1 MSEKQLTVKN
11 TVELLQG
18 LEVMSKFAGEVARDG
33 KVQADDLIH
42 LIDVAKSFDQ
52 LKAAV
57 EGVDEVDDELKD
69 LDQAEIL
76 EIISAAQK
84 VYKAFKEAKA

>member
-1 MSEKQLTVKN
+1 MSEKKLTVDN
-11 TVELLQG
+11 TVELLKG
-18 LEVMSKFAGEVARDG
+18 LEVMSRFAGEVAKDG

-42 LIDVAKSFDQ
+42 LIDVAKSFDK

-57 EGVDEVDDELKD
+57 ENVDQVGDELKD

-76 EIISAAQK
+76 EIISAAQG
-84 VYKAFKEAKA
+84 VYKAFKEAKS

>member
-1 MSEKQLTVKN
+1 MSEKKITVEN
-11 TVELLQG
+11 TVELLVG
-18 LEVMSKFAGEVARDG
+18 LQVMSKFAGEVARDG
-33 KVQADDLIH
+33 KLQADDLIH
-42 LIDVAKSFDQ
+42 LIDVAKSFDK

-57 EGVDEVDDELKD
+57 EDVDQVDDELKD

-76 EIISAAQK
+76 QIIAAAQG